1 MEGEP
6 LLAKQEKPLLDT
18 QHNSIPSSLF
28 TYLYVGQFLARW
40 GARFISHFLS
50 LLCLQLHSH
59 YWVFLLY
66 FFIKIIY
73 IFLVFFGKKNTCAE
87 LTSLLKIHNNFNILR
102 LSLEIFETKDF
113 FFSKI
118 LRLKL
123 VLLVFYHFLLGL
135 LNLKLFHCYCDILKI
150 KSFTFNVLELF
161 QTV

>member
-1 MEGEP
+1 MEREP
-6 LLAKQEKPLLDT
+6 LLVKQEKPLLDT

-28 TYLYVGQFLARW
+28 TYLYVGHFFARW

-59 YWVFLLY
+59 CWVFLLY
-66 FFIKIIY
+66 FFINNIY
-73 IFLVFFGKKNTCAE
+73 IFWEKNTCAK

-102 LSLEIFETKDF
+102 LRLEIFETKVF
-113 FFSKI
+113 YFTKI

-123 VLLVFYHFLLGL
+123 VLVVVHHFLLGL

-150 KSFTFNVLELF
+150 KSFNFNVLELF

>member
-40 GARFISHFLS
+40 GARFISHFRS

-66 FFIKIIY
+66 FFIKNIY
-73 IFLVFFGKKNTCAE
+73 IFWEKNTCAE

-102 LSLEIFETKDF
+102 LRLEIFETKVF
-113 FFSKI
+113 YFTKI

-123 VLLVFYHFLLGL
+123 VLVVVYHFLLGL